1 MFLISIFDLYV
12 SVFVI
17 LIISGIMII
26 YGRISGWLKGI
37 NLVFYVVKYGIMN
50 FLFMLDCLINLYVFI

>member
-1 MFLISIFDLYV
+1 
-12 SVFVI
+12 
-17 LIISGIMII
+17 MII